1 MRVQMLILSFEGLEN
16 VANLVNVKKKLAC
29 LGGWPTRLA
38 AGSPFCGGRVTFLAD
53 PTFLHINT
61 LTRPAGSTRSRRDN
75 LSMCE
80 HCWLGQKGQLFFPL
94 TQLEGEPLFRN
105 NFSSCE
111 RGLKGW
117 DKTTAKS
124 LIWEHQATGTHQCCK
139 GVFLCT
145 YFEIL
150 HCFEFHTEQAGLA
163 QSVER
168 MTAER
173 EVAGSIPGAGPL
185 LRVF

>member
-1 MRVQMLILSFEGLEN
+1 MFDLRASRAG
-16 VANLVNVKKKLAC
+16 
-29 LGGWPTRLA
+29 TR
-38 AGSPFCGGRVTFLAD
+38 R
-53 PTFLHINT
+53 
-61 LTRPAGSTRSRRDN
+61 
-75 LSMCE
+75 
-80 HCWLGQKGQLFFPL
+80 
-94 TQLEGEPLFRN
+94 
-105 NFSSCE
+105 
-111 RGLKGW
+111 
-117 DKTTAKS
+117 
-124 LIWEHQATGTHQCCK
+124 CCK

-150 HCFEFHTEQAGLA
+150 HCFESQTEQAGLA